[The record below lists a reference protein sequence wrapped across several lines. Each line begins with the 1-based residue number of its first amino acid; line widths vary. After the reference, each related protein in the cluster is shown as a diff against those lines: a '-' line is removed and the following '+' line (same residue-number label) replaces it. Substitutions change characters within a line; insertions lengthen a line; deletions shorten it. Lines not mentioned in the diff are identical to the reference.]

1 MNITEITAPRQKT
14 DEPIRLAAY
23 CRVSSDSEDQ
33 LHSFAAQIR
42 YYGEY
47 TKKHP
52 EYRLVDIYADEGLS
66 GTDMKKRDEQNRM
79 IRDCKKG
86 KIDRIIVKSVSR
98 FARNTEELLVTLRFL
113 KEIGVSVY
121 FEEQGIDT
129 DKLNMEMI
137 VTFPGMAA
145 QQESVSISGNMRWS
159 YQKRMQS
166 GEFNCCYPAYGF
178 QMCDGQLVP
187 KESEMQVVR
196 KIFNLY
202 LQGMG
207 TQSIANLLNKEGV
220 PRRYG
225 KDKWYAKTIHYIL
238 NNERY
243 MGDALLQKSF
253 TTETLPFRKVM
264 NIGQKPQYYVENSNP
279 AIVSRENYGAA
290 QKLVRA
296 RKNNHA
302 QRQMRYLL
310 SGKLRCPECGRAFR
324 RQVTHGTA
332 YWLCGGASSGKT
344 DCESRRVRE
353 EMVYEAFACMSVKL
367 QDNRKS
373 LLGTLIRQI
382 EAMQNRTSETQETV
396 KRLDKEI
403 ADLNARNLI
412 ITRLHTNGVLNA
424 AAYSAQTAEIGNK
437 INELRIERRR
447 KLAEDENDE
456 WLEQIRELNSIMEG
470 YLPTGGFD
478 EELFGQ
484 IVDSITVNDNTQ
496 ITFKLTGGI
505 ELTEEIDE
513 KGRCKRK

>member
-42 YYGEY
+42 HYGEY

-98 FARNTEELLVTLRFL
+98 FARNTEELLVTLRLL

-178 QMCDGQLVP
+178 QFCDGQLVP
-187 KESEMQVVR
+187 KENEMEVVR
-196 KIFNLY
+196 RIFGLY
-202 LQGMG
+202 LQGLG
-207 TQSIANLLNKEGV
+207 TQRIANILNEEAI
-220 PRRYG
+220 PRRSE
-225 KDKWYAKTIHYIL
+225 KAKWHATTVQYIL

-243 MGDALLQKSF
+243 MGDALLQKKF
-253 TTETLPFRKVM
+253 TTETLPFRKIR
-264 NIGQKPQYYVENSNP
+264 NRGQMPQYYVENSNP
-279 AIVSRENYGAA
+279 AIVSRETYSAA
-290 QKLVRA
+290 QKLAQA
-296 RKNNHA
+296 RKVGIRHKSCWP
-302 QRQMRYLL
+302 L

-324 RQVTHGTA
+324 RQVIGDTA
-332 YWLCGGASSGKT
+332 YWLCAGAASGAT
-344 DCESRRVRE
+344 DCKSRRVRE
-353 EMVYEAFACMSVKL
+353 DMVYEAFARMAEKL
-367 QDNRKS
+367 LDNRKS
-373 LLGTLIRQI
+373 LLGALIQQI
-382 EAMQNRTSETQETV
+382 EAMQNRTSDAQETV

-403 ADLNARNLI
+403 ADLNARNLV
-412 ITRLHTNGVLNA
+412 ITRLHTNGVLPA

-456 WLEQIRELNSIMEG
+456 WLEQIRELYSIMED
-470 YLPTGGFD
+470 YLPTDAFD

>member
-1 MNITEITAPRQKT
+1 MNITEITAPKSKT
-14 DEPIRLAAY
+14 GEPIRLAAY

-42 YYGEY
+42 YYSEY

-52 EYRLVDIYADEGLS
+52 EYRLVDIYADEGFS
-66 GTDMKKRDEQNRM
+66 GTDMKKRDEQNRL

-98 FARNTEELLVTLRFL
+98 FARNTEELLVTLRLL

-121 FEEQGIDT
+121 FEAQGIDT
-129 DKLNMEMI
+129 DKLNSEMI

-159 YQKRMQS
+159 YLKRMQS
-166 GEFNCCYPAYGF
+166 GDFNCCKTAYGF
-178 QMCDGQLVP
+178 KMVNGQLEP
-187 KESEMQVVR
+187 EEEEMRVVR

-207 TQSIANLLNKEGV
+207 MHRIANLLNEEGV

-225 KDKWYAKTIHYIL
+225 KDKWYVNTVRYIL
-238 NNERY
+238 DNERY
-243 MGDALLQKSF
+243 MGDAVLQKYF
-253 TTETLPFRKVM
+253 TTETLPFRKVT
-264 NIGQKPQYYVENSNP
+264 NTGQMPQYYVENSNP
-279 AIVSRENYGAA
+279 AIVSRETYSAV
-290 QKLVRA
+290 QQLLKA
-296 RKNNHA
+296 REKSNNW
-302 QRQMRYLL
+302 RQTRYPL
-310 SGKLRCPECGRAFR
+310 SCKIRCPDCGQTFR
-324 RQVTHGTA
+324 RQVTGVKV
-332 YWLCGGASSGKT
+332 YWFCAGKASGRT

-353 EMVYEAFACMSVKL
+353 DMVYDAFVRMLNKL
-367 QDNRKS
+367 QDNRKN
-373 LLGTLIRQI
+373 LLGTLLRQI
-382 EAMQNRTSETQETV
+382 ETMQNQTSDVQEAV
-396 KRLDKEI
+396 KRIDKEI
-403 ADLNARNLI
+403 ADLNARNLV

-437 INELRIERRR
+437 INELRIQRRG
-447 KLAEDENDE
+447 KLAEDEDDE
-456 WLEQIRELNSIMEG
+456 WLEQIRELNSVMEN
-470 YLPTGGFD
+470 YLPTGTFD

-484 IVDSITVNDNTQ
+484 IVDSITVNDNTR

>member
-1 MNITEITAPRQKT
+1 MNITEITAQRQKT

-42 YYGEY
+42 YYSEY

-66 GTDMKKRDEQNRM
+66 GTDMKKRDEQNRL

-98 FARNTEELLVTLRFL
+98 FARNTEELLATLRLL

-121 FEEQGIDT
+121 FEAQGIDT
-129 DKLNMEMI
+129 DKLNSEMI

-187 KESEMQVVR
+187 KENEMEVVR
-196 KIFNLY
+196 RIFKLY
-202 LQGMG
+202 LQGWG
-207 TQSIANLLNKEGV
+207 TQRIANILNEEDI
-220 PRRYG
+220 PRRS
-225 KDKWYAKTIHYIL
+225 KKAKWSALTVQYIL

-243 MGDALLQKSF
+243 MGDALLQKTF
-253 TTETLPFRKVM
+253 RTETLPFRRKI
-264 NIGQKPQYYVENSNP
+264 NAGQKPQYYVENSNFS
-279 AIVSRENYGAA
+279 IVSRETYSTA
-290 QKLVRA
+290 QQLLKA
-296 RKNNHA
+296 RKKSNNW
-302 QRQMRYLL
+302 RQTRYPL
-310 SGKLRCPECGRAFR
+310 SCKIRCPECGRTFR
-324 RQVTHGTA
+324 RKVTGGKV
-332 YWLCGGASSGKT
+332 YWLCAGKASGRT

-353 EMVYEAFACMSVKL
+353 DMIYDAFIRMLNKL

-382 EAMQNRTSETQETV
+382 EAMQSRMSDAQEAV
-396 KRLDKEI
+396 KRIDKEI
-403 ADLNARNLI
+403 ADLNARNLV

-437 INELRIERRR
+437 INELRIQRRG
-447 KLAEDENDE
+447 KLAEDEDDE
-456 WLEQIRELNSIMEG
+456 WLEQIRELNSVMED
-470 YLPTGGFD
+470 YLPTDRFD

-484 IVDSITVNDNTQ
+484 IVDSITVNDNTR